1 MKELEQL
8 LAASRAAD
16 EFKDDVRRY
25 YAGRQAPRIGVEG
38 HAPAVKV
45 QRLLKQVLSAEADLP
60 IERLA
65 LRARSGCSDFVG
77 VVEVEAAGESHA
89 FEFLWD
95 CRWKAEQEGWT
106 DWFGLPDQIRAAQE
120 FDWRCFRSWIPTSR
134 VSSRRRPE
142 PA

>member
-16 EFKDDVRRY
+16 EFKADVRRFW
-25 YAGRQAPRIGVEG
+25 AGHHAPRIGVEG
-38 HAPAVKV
+38 HAPPVKV
-45 QRLLKQVLSAEADLP
+45 QRLLKQVLSEEADLA
-60 IERLA
+60 IERIS

-95 CRWKAEQEGWT
+95 CRWKAEQQGWT

-120 FDWRCFRSWIPTSR
+120 FDWRCFREWRSQRLTPRITQ
-134 VSSRRRPE
+134 
-142 PA
+142 A